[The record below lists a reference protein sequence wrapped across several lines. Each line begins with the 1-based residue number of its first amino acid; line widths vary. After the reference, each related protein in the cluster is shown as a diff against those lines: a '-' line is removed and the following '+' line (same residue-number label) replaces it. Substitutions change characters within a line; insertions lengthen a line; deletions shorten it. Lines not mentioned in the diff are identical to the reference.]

1 MVKSNWVV
9 ILMLL
14 ASISAKG
21 QNVFAEKRLEGRVY
35 SRDGDVAATHVLNT
49 TTKRATITDANGN
62 FSIYAKLNDT
72 LVFSAVQ
79 YRRKEVLVTLSL
91 LESKFFT
98 VPLEESVTELDE
110 VVLMPYNLTGDMS
123 RDADRLRTEPV
134 VTASTLGLPN
144 AYVKPVTK
152 AERELFA
159 ATSNPFMSFDPLIN
173 AITGRTKRLKNLV
186 KVEKSYA
193 RTLRVREFYIDSL
206 ITADLRIPQEKISD
220 FMYYCEVDPN
230 FQALVDTHD
239 RLKIWEYMT
248 QRSML
253 YRQNNSLD

>member
-1 MVKSNWVV
+1 MVVM
-9 ILMLL
+9 LM
-14 ASISAKG
+14 AGISVRA
-21 QNVFAEKRLEGRVY
+21 QNVFAEKILDGRVY
-35 SRDGDVAATHVLNT
+35 SNDGDVAATHVMNT
-49 TTKRATITDANGN
+49 TSKKATIADANGY
-62 FSIYAKLNDT
+62 FSISAKLNDT

-79 YRRKEVLVTLSL
+79 YKRKEVLVTLSL
-91 LESKFFT
+91 MESKFFT

-110 VVLMPYNLTGDMS
+110 VVVMPYNLTGDMS
-123 RDADRLRTEPV
+123 RDADRLFTERV
-134 VTASTLGLPN
+134 VTSSTLALPN

-173 AITGRTKRLKNLV
+173 AITGRTKRLKSLV

-193 RTLRVREFYIDSL
+193 RTMRVREFYLDSL
-206 ITADLRIPQEKISD
+206 ITADLRIPQEKIAD
-220 FMYYCEVDPN
+220 FMYYCEVDPS

-248 QRSML
+248 KRSTL
-253 YRQNNSLD
+253 YRRNNSLD